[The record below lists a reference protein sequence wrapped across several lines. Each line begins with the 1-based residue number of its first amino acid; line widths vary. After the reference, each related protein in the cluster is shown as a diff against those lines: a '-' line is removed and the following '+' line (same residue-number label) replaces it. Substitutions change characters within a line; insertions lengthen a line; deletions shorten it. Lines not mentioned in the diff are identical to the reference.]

1 MPGPPAPMEPPGIEL
16 EPTEIVAD
24 LPTPHLVPP
33 QAEGVVD
40 ELLASRVLR
49 DPQFRDAVEGWTNYW
64 TRTAAVW
71 FPDFVRRMGRFE
83 AVVDA
88 SLAEQGMPAS
98 LRYLPLI
105 ESGYN
110 PSARSRATAVGL
122 WQFMAGTARSLGM
135 DVTPFVDE
143 RRNPYKSTDAA
154 VRFLSSLRDEFG
166 SWFLA
171 LAAYN
176 SGPTRTRRI
185 LRRHAPLAPGTDSL
199 FWALRGYFP
208 RETQEFVPKLIS
220 AILVTTDPAGY
231 GLDLER
237 DGPLTFDQVTV
248 PDATTL
254 DVVARAAGVSLAEI
268 ESLNPELVRGVTP
281 PRRPFVLRVPAGREE
296 AFETRYALI
305 PPEERVSFVEHTV
318 TSGETLSHIA
328 RRYRISVADLR
339 AANPAVRP
347 RFLRIGAQL
356 TVPIAPNLRV
366 SG

>member
-1 MPGPPAPMEPPGIEL
+1 MAR
-16 EPTEIVAD
+16 
-24 LPTPHLVPP
+24 P

-49 DPQFRDAVEGWTNYW
+49 DPEFRAAVETWIDYW
-64 TRTAAVW
+64 TETAVSW

-83 AVVDA
+83 ALVDA
-88 SLAEQGMPAS
+88 TLSKRRMPAS

-110 PSARSRATAVGL
+110 PGARSRATAVGL

-135 DVTPFVDE
+135 EVTPLVDE

-154 VRFLSSLRDEFG
+154 VRFLSSLHDEFG

-185 LRRHAPLAPGTDSL
+185 LRQHAPLAQATDSL

-220 AILVTTDPAGY
+220 TIVVTADPAGH

-237 DGPLTFDQVTV
+237 DGPFTFDEVTV

-268 ESLNPELVRGVTP
+268 EALNPELVRGVTP
-281 PRRPFVLRVPAGREE
+281 PRQPFVLRVPAGREE
-296 AFETRYALI
+296 TFETQYALI

-328 RRYRISVADLR
+328 RRYRITVADLR
-339 AANPAVRP
+339 AANPTVRP

-356 TVPIAPNLRV
+356 TVPIAPNLRT